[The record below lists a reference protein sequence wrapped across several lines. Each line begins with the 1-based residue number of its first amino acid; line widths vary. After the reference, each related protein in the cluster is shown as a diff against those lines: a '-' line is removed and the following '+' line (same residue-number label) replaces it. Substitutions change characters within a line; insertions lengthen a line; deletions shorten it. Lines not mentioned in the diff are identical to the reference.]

1 VLRPN
6 ESGRETLVDHSPNR
20 KSTTATRLRDMAFS
34 GSRTARACSHHGLL
48 SSRGPRG
55 GLPARRE
62 ARRPLPGPPR
72 RRVRCPSITNRK
84 TSRQTVTISRITA
97 GIGVQERGRGNRVPN
112 YEFLC
117 EGCGPFEERRSF
129 AEAGDPVMCPSCGEE
144 ARRIYS
150 MPSTRRMPAALSN
163 AIDRAE
169 KSAHQPEVVRHPAAG
184 SALPGKR
191 HRPSHGGHC
200 GHDH

>member
-1 VLRPN
+1 
-6 ESGRETLVDHSPNR
+6 
-20 KSTTATRLRDMAFS
+20 M
-34 GSRTARACSHHGLL
+34 
-48 SSRGPRG
+48 
-55 GLPARRE
+55 
-62 ARRPLPGPPR
+62 
-72 RRVRCPSITNRK
+72 
-84 TSRQTVTISRITA
+84 
-97 GIGVQERGRGNRVPN
+97 PN

-150 MPSTRRMPAALSN
+150 MPSTRRIPTALSN

-184 SALPGKR
+184 SALPGKS